1 MNQEAEPD
9 LIFEVTKTDAPDNFK
24 MYWDTYFVFLAKTHY
39 KEVTYQ
45 AWGTDAEEAKTKV
58 RSLIASD
65 KINGVIRAPGSVVE

>member
-1 MNQEAEPD
+1 MSQEAEPD
-9 LIFEVTKTDAPDNFK
+9 LIFEVTSHEAPENFK
-24 MYWDTYFVFLAKTHY
+24 TYWDTYFVFFARTVY

-65 KINGVIRAPGSVVE
+65 KLNGVIRAPGSIAE